1 MNQESV
7 CCGWLEDSKN
17 DGMLLSPTE
26 ALILMARVHMAAFVL
41 ILLAMSVPLQHSF
54 GSTRTLDFS
63 LFPDGSTHVTY
74 SLESDPFL
82 PDTEVSLYGDSFENL
97 LVEDENGFL
106 LTTQSENNILQ
117 VETLGSSNILIN
129 YDTYSLISKD
139 GKIWSFEVDSPVE
152 FNVIMPENSVIVGM
166 STFPIDMGVESDR
179 TKILLPSGMAEITY
193 FLAVAESSQVLPPVE
208 ETTVPRDGDDTMI
221 YAAVG
226 GAIAAIAV
234 GGAIAMKMRG
244 KSKPVTTS
252 APQSTTTSVKD
263 EAVFD
268 IEKAID
274 KPDLREDDKEIIKFI
289 HENGGSALESD
300 LRKKFLLP
308 RTTMWRAVKRLERH
322 GLIEIT
328 KKDQQNLIKLTNVEA
343 DNNE

>member
-1 MNQESV
+1 MTQESV

-17 DGMLLSPTE
+17 DGMLLSPTD
-26 ALILMARVHMAAFVL
+26 ALILMARVPIVAFVL

-74 SLESDPFL
+74 FLESDPFL
-82 PDTEVSLYGDSFENL
+82 PDTEVPLFGNSIENL
-97 LVEDENGFL
+97 VVEDENGFL
-106 LTTQSENNILQ
+106 LSAQSENNLLQ

-152 FNVIMPENSVIVGM
+152 INVQMPENSVIVGM
-166 STFPIDMGVESDR
+166 STFPIDMNVDSDR
-179 TKILLPSGMAEITY
+179 TTILLPSGPAEITY
-193 FLAVAESSQVLPPVE
+193 FLSVAESSQISPSE
-208 ETTVPRDGDDTMI
+208 ETTQGDDNSI
-221 YAAVG
+221 LYVAGGAAAAAV
-226 GAIAAIAV
+226 IAAIA
-234 GGAIAMKMRG
+234 IKMRVRPRQTIP
-244 KSKPVTTS
+244 STQTVTMEEQE
-252 APQSTTTSVKD
+252 P
-263 EAVFD
+263 FN
-268 IEKAID
+268 IEKVLEM
-274 KPDLREDDKEIIKFI
+274 PDLREDDKDIIKFI

-322 GLIEIT
+322 SLIEIT
-328 KKDQQNLIKLTNVEA
+328 KKDQQNLLKLTNVEVKS
-343 DNNE
+343 DE

>member
-17 DGMLLSPTE
+17 DGILLTPTE
-26 ALILMARVHMAAFVL
+26 ALSLMARVPLAVFVL

-54 GSTRTLDFS
+54 GSNRTLDLF

-82 PDTEVSLYGDSFENL
+82 PDTKVSLYGDSFENL
-97 LVEDENGFL
+97 VVEDENGFP
-106 LTTQSENNILQ
+106 LTAQSENNTLE

-139 GKIWSFEVDSPVE
+139 GKIWSFEIDSPVE
-152 FNVIMPENSVIVGM
+152 FNVIMPQNSVIVGM
-166 STFPIDMGVESDR
+166 STFPIDMNVDSDR
-179 TKILLPSGMAEITY
+179 TQILLPSGMAEITY
-193 FLAVAESSQVLPPVE
+193 FLAVAESSQVLSPE
-208 ETTVPRDGDDTMI
+208 ETSVTKDDNSMI
-221 YAAVG
+221 YVAGGVAV
-226 GAIAAIAV
+226 AIAAIA
-234 GGAIAMKMRG
+234 IKMKN
-244 KSKPVTTS
+244 KPKQIVTS
-252 APQSTTTSVKD
+252 PQTTIIEEKN
-263 EAVFD
+263 EPFN
-268 IEKAID
+268 IEKVLEM
-274 KPDLREDDKEIIKFI
+274 PDLREDDKEIIKFI

-322 GLIEIT
+322 ELIEIT
-328 KKDQQNLIKLTNVEA
+328 KKDLQNLIKLKNVET
-343 DNNE
+343 NKNE

>member
-17 DGMLLSPTE
+17 DGILLTPTE
-26 ALILMARVHMAAFVL
+26 ALSLMARVPLAVFVL

-54 GSTRTLDFS
+54 GSNRTLDLF

-82 PDTEVSLYGDSFENL
+82 PDAEVSLYGDLFENL
-97 LVEDENGFL
+97 VVEDENGFPL
-106 LTTQSENNILQ
+106 STQSENNILE

-139 GKIWSFEVDSPVE
+139 GKIWSFEINSPVE
-152 FNVIMPENSVIVGM
+152 FNVIMPQNSVIVGM
-166 STFPIDMGVESDR
+166 STFPIDMDVTSDR
-179 TKILLPSGMAEITY
+179 TKLLLPSGMAEITY
-193 FLAVAESSQVLPPVE
+193 FLAVAESSQVLPSE
-208 ETTVPRDGDDTMI
+208 ETSVTEGDNSMM
-221 YAAVG
+221 YVVGGAAV
-226 GAIAAIAV
+226 AIAAITV
-234 GGAIAMKMRG
+234 IAIKMKN
-244 KSKPVTTS
+244 KPKQIVTS
-252 APQSTTTSVKD
+252 SQTTILEKN
-263 EAVFD
+263 EPFN
-268 IEKAID
+268 IEKVLEMS
-274 KPDLREDDKEIIKFI
+274 DLREDDKEIIKFI

-322 GLIEIT
+322 ELIEIT
-328 KKDQQNLIKLTNVEA
+328 KKDLQNLIKLTNVET
-343 DNNE
+343 DKNE

>member
-7 CCGWLEDSKN
+7 YCGWLEDSKN

-54 GSTRTLDFS
+54 GSTRTLDFF

-82 PDTEVSLYGDSFENL
+82 PDTEVSLYGDSLENL
-97 LVEDENGFL
+97 VTEDENGFL
-106 LTTQSENNILQ
+106 LSTEAENNILH

-152 FNVIMPENSVIVGM
+152 FNVVMPQNSVIVGM
-166 STFPIDMGVESDR
+166 STFPIDMGVEGDR

-193 FLAVAESSQVLPPVE
+193 FLAIAESSQALPSTE
-208 ETTVPRDGDDTMI
+208 ETPIKQDEDNTMI

-226 GAIAAIAV
+226 GAIVAIVV
-234 GGAIAMKMRG
+234 GGTIAMKMRG
-244 KSKPVTTS
+244 KPKPEITTS
-252 APQSTTTSVKD
+252 PQSTTSTTVK
-263 EAVFD
+263 EEPFN
-268 IEKAID
+268 IEKAMD

-289 HENGGSALESD
+289 HENGGSVLESD

-328 KKDQQNLIKLTNVEA
+328 KKDQQNLIKLTNMET
-343 DNNE
+343 EQ

>member
-97 LVEDENGFL
+97 VVQDENEFL
-106 LTTQSENNILQ
+106 LTTQYENNILQ

-208 ETTVPRDGDDTMI
+208 ETSVTQDDDNTMV
-221 YAAVG
+221 YAVG
-226 GAIAAIAV
+226 GAIVAVIV

-244 KSKPVTTS
+244 KAKPTITTS
-252 APQSTTTSVKD
+252 SQSTMTAAKEES
-263 EAVFD
+263 FD
-268 IEKAID
+268 IGKAME

-328 KKDQQNLIKLTNVEA
+328 KKDQQNLIKLTNTET

>member
-54 GSTRTLDFS
+54 GSTRTLDFF

-82 PDTEVSLYGDSFENL
+82 PDTEVSLYGDSLENL
-97 LVEDENGFL
+97 VTEDENGFL
-106 LTTQSENNILQ
+106 LSTEAENNILH

-152 FNVIMPENSVIVGM
+152 FNVVMPQNSVIVGM
-166 STFPIDMGVESDR
+166 STFPIDMGVEGDR

-193 FLAVAESSQVLPPVE
+193 FLAIAESSQALPSTE
-208 ETTVPRDGDDTMI
+208 ETPIKQDEDNTMI

-226 GAIAAIAV
+226 GAIVAL
-234 GGAIAMKMRG
+234 
-244 KSKPVTTS
+244 S
-252 APQSTTTSVKD
+252 
-263 EAVFD
+263 
-268 IEKAID
+268 
-274 KPDLREDDKEIIKFI
+274 LI
-289 HENGGSALESD
+289 H
-300 LRKKFLLP
+300 
-308 RTTMWRAVKRLERH
+308 
-322 GLIEIT
+322 I
-328 KKDQQNLIKLTNVEA
+328 
-343 DNNE
+343 